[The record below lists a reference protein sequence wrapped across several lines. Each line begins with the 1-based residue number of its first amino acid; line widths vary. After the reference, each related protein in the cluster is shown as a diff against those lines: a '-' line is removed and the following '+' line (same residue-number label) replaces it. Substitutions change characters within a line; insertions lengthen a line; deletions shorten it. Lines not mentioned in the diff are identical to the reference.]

1 MHKRL
6 TDRSLKSLKPAS
18 PGSRY
23 DVMDADVRGF
33 GVRVSDKGKRTFILV
48 GRYPGAGKGHPTRRA
63 IGEYPSLSLED
74 ARKKARLWR
83 QIIKDGRDPAL
94 VEKEEAEQRRLGDL
108 KKQKNTFGSVADDF
122 IKLRVKGQRTAADTQ
137 RTIRRELIARWGHR
151 PVTEIT
157 KADVIA
163 AVEEIAERAP
173 YMARNAL
180 GHIRTIFGWA
190 IARDIYGLEASP
202 TDRLKPA
209 VLIGKKESRQR
220 TLDDHELA
228 ALWHATAKMGYPF
241 GDLYRLLLLTG
252 ARRDEWAGATWGEV
266 DLDRRLLTIPPE
278 RFKSNATHLIPLSGA
293 VCEILKALPR
303 FQGDYIFSCTFGARP
318 VGNFAK
324 AKERL
329 DRLMA
334 EELDKTPPPFVIYDL
349 RRTMRTK
356 LASLRVS
363 DLVAEMVI
371 GHGRKGIQRVYNQ
384 HSYEPEMREA
394 LELWAARLRSI
405 VEPPPENVVELKARA

>member
-6 TDRSLKSLKPAS
+6 TDRSLKALKPAK
-18 PGSRY
+18 PGSRI
-23 DVMDADVRGF
+23 DVMDADVSGF

-48 GRYPGAGKGHPTRRA
+48 CRYGGRGSHPTRRSL
-63 IGEYPSLSLED
+63 GEYPSISLEA
-74 ARKKARLWR
+74 ARKRARLWR
-83 QIIKDGRDPAL
+83 EIIKEGRDPAL

-122 IKLRVKGQRTAADTQ
+122 IRLRVKGQRTAADTE
-137 RTIRRELIARWGHR
+137 RTIRRELIKRWGSR

-163 AVEEIAERAP
+163 AVEEIADRAP
-173 YMARNAL
+173 HMARKAL

-209 VLIGKKESRQR
+209 MLIGAKQPRQR

-228 ALWHATAKMGYPF
+228 ALWRSATKMGFPF

-252 ARRDEWAGATWGEV
+252 ARLDEWAGATWGEV
-266 DLDRRLLTIPPE
+266 DLGRRLLTIPPE

-293 VCEILKALPR
+293 VCGILDTLPR
-303 FQGDYIFSCTFGARP
+303 FQGDFIFSCTFGARP
-318 VGNFAK
+318 LGNFAK

-329 DRLMA
+329 DHLMA
-334 EELDKTPPPFVIYDL
+334 KELGKAPPPFVIHDL
-349 RRTMRTK
+349 RRTMRTR

-371 GHGRKGIQRVYNQ
+371 GHGRKGIQRVYDQ
-384 HSYEPEMREA
+384 HSYEAEMREA
-394 LELWAARLRSI
+394 LELWASRLRSI
-405 VEPPPENVVELKARA
+405 VEPPPENVVEFKAQG